1 MTRPQLPDL
10 DSLSLLVSIAEL
22 GSIGAAAAAAGIS
35 QPSASKRIR
44 GLEHRLGVALLERG
58 PHGSHLTERGRPVV
72 DWARAV
78 VESAQALVVGAQALR
93 ADAAAEVSAAA
104 SQTIAEYVVP
114 RWLARMRDRSISV
127 RLRVSNSTGVI
138 DLVRGHEVELG
149 FVETPVVPRDLAGRV
164 VAKDRLVLVVAP
176 GHPLSRRRTPVPA
189 EELAG
194 LPLVMRE
201 GGSGTR
207 ATLERALAGTTRAYL
222 ELDSNAAVKVV
233 VASGTGV
240 AVLSTLAVAGELADG
255 RLVEVPTTGLD
266 LRRSL
271 RAVWPRGRRL
281 VGAAAELLAAAG
293 STAHP
298 RA

>member
-10 DSLSLLVSIAEL
+10 ESLSLLVSIADR
-22 GSIGAAAAAAGIS
+22 GSIGAAATAAGIS

-44 GLEHRLGVALLERG
+44 ALEHRLGVALLERG
-58 PHGSHLTERGRPVV
+58 PQGSRLTEHGRPVV

-78 VESAQALVVGAQALR
+78 VDSAQTLVVGAQALR
-93 ADAAAEVSAAA
+93 ADAAAGVSTAA

-114 RWLARMRDRSISV
+114 QWLARMRDREISV
-127 RLRVSNSTGVI
+127 RLRVANSTGVI
-138 DLVRGHEVELG
+138 DLVRAHEVELG
-149 FVETPVVPRDLAGRV
+149 FVETPVVPRDLAVQV
-164 VAKDRLVLVVAP
+164 VARDRLVVVAAP
-176 GHPLSRRRTPVPA
+176 GHPLARRRAPVA
-189 EELAG
+189 ADELAA

-207 ATLERALAGTTRAYL
+207 ATLERALAGEARAYL
-222 ELDSNAAVKVV
+222 ELDSNSAVKVV

-255 RLVEVPTTGLD
+255 RLVEVPTTGID

-281 VGAAAELLAAAG
+281 VGAAAELLAATR
-293 STAHP
+293 SC
-298 RA
+298 